1 MFYEIASKLLSES
14 LLSLYP
20 VIVKNIAIPF
30 EMKLWSRFF
39 TYVAISIFFIN
50 MEYIKTNL
58 ISFDG
63 ILLSTVTMAHVYT
76 SYKGFILLE
85 SGMSYTLF
93 YLYPIMILLMSGEP
107 IHPIMGLSL
116 LGVYLLY
123 SETEKKT
130 TIEKEKDKETQ
141 NNKNSD
147 KLTGVIM
154 ISLAAFTEALIYF
167 IVRRLKTT
175 NNWNHIFLSYFPGSL
190 LLTGFIFN
198 KINLSNNLLT
208 LSLGLNGVVGLFGYL
223 LRFFAI
229 SRLDPSIYA
238 PLSYF
243 GVAMAYIYGILINGE
258 QITLLKVIGSLCI
271 VIPNL
276 FLHNFHVIRLLD

>member
-1 MFYEIASKLLSES
+1 MFYEIASKLVSES

-20 VIVKNIAIPF
+20 VIIKNIDIPI
-30 EMKLWSRFF
+30 EIQLWSRFF
-39 TYVAISIFFIN
+39 TYVVISMFFIDPT
-50 MEYIKTNL
+50 YIKSNL
-58 ISFDG
+58 ISPDG
-63 ILLSTVTMAHVYT
+63 ILLSVITIAHVYT

-107 IHPIMGLSL
+107 ISPIMGMSL

-123 SETEKKT
+123 SEQSKT
-130 TIEKEKDKETQ
+130 TKKQDDK
-141 NNKNSD
+141 NK
-147 KLTGVIM
+147 LHGVIM

-175 NNWNHIFLSYFPGSL
+175 NNWNHIFLSYLPGSL
-190 LLTGFIFN
+190 LLTGLLSKQINFYDSN
-198 KINLSNNLLT
+198 INLSLI
-208 LSLGLNGVVGLFGYL
+208 LNGVIGLLGYL

-229 SRLDPSIYA
+229 SKLDASIYA

-243 GVAMAYIYGILINGE
+243 GVIMAYVYGILINGE
-258 QITLLKVIGSLCI
+258 QITPIKVIGSLCI
-271 VIPNL
+271 IIPNL
-276 FLHNFHVIRLLD
+276 FLL

>member
-1 MFYEIASKLLSES
+1 MFYEIASKLASES

-20 VIVKNIAIPF
+20 VIVKNIAIPI

-39 TYVAISIFFIN
+39 TYVVISMFFIDPS
-50 MEYIKTNL
+50 YIQSNL
-58 ISFDG
+58 VSADG
-63 ILLSTVTMAHVYT
+63 IMLSVITIAHVYT
-76 SYKGFILLE
+76 SYKGFMLLE

-123 SETEKKT
+123 SEKT
-130 TIEKEKDKETQ
+130 KEKDEESKEKDIDQET
-141 NNKNSD
+141 D
-147 KLTGVIM
+147 KLHGVIM

-167 IVRRLKTT
+167 VVRRLKTT

-190 LLTGFIFN
+190 LMTGLLFN
-198 KINLSNNLLT
+198 QINFANKSIG
-208 LSLGLNGVVGLFGYL
+208 LSLVLNGVIGLVGYL

-229 SRLDPSIYA
+229 SRLSPSIYA

-243 GVAMAYIYGILINGE
+243 GVVMAYVYGILINGE
-258 QITLLKVIGSLCI
+258 QITLIKVLGSLCI

-276 FLHNFHVIRLLD
+276 FLL

>member
-1 MFYEIASKLLSES
+1 MNKNILIFQNTSMFYEIASKLLSES

-20 VIVKNIAIPF
+20 VIVKNIAIPI
-30 EMKLWSRFF
+30 EMQLWSRFF
-39 TYVAISIFFIN
+39 TYVVISIFFIDN
-50 MEYIKTNL
+50 SYIQSNL
-58 ISFDG
+58 VSADG
-63 ILLSTVTMAHVYT
+63 IMLSLVTIAHVYT
-76 SYKGFILLE
+76 SYKGFMLLE

-107 IHPIMGLSL
+107 IHPIMGLSI

-123 SETEKKT
+123 SEKT
-130 TIEKEKDKETQ
+130 TKENDIENKDK
-141 NNKNSD
+141 
-147 KLTGVIM
+147 LHGVIM

-167 IVRRLKTT
+167 IVRRLKTA

-190 LLTGFIFN
+190 LMTGFLFN
-198 KINLSNNLLT
+198 QIKFANKSINLSLV
-208 LSLGLNGVVGLFGYL
+208 LNGVIGLVGYL

-229 SRLDPSIYA
+229 SKLDPSIYA

-243 GVAMAYIYGILINGE
+243 GVIMAYLYGILINGE
-258 QITLLKVIGSLCI
+258 QITLTKVLGSLCI

-276 FLHNFHVIRLLD
+276 FLLQ

>member
-1 MFYEIASKLLSES
+1 MFYEIASKLVSES

-20 VIVKNIAIPF
+20 VIVKNIAIPI
-30 EMKLWSRFF
+30 EMQLWSRFF
-39 TYVAISIFFIN
+39 TYVVISMFFIDPS
-50 MEYIKTNL
+50 YIQTNL
-58 ISFDG
+58 VSADG
-63 ILLSTVTMAHVYT
+63 ILLSLITIAHVYT
-76 SYKGFILLE
+76 SYKGFMLLE

-107 IHPIMGLSL
+107 ISPIMGLSL

-123 SETEKKT
+123 SEKTTEKDEK
-130 TIEKEKDKETQ
+130 ESENKEKDKT
-141 NNKNSD
+141 D
-147 KLTGVIM
+147 KLNGVIM
-154 ISLAAFTEALIYF
+154 ISLAAFTEAMIYF

-190 LLTGFIFN
+190 LMTGFLFN
-198 KINLSNNLLT
+198 QINFKNQNINLSLI
-208 LSLGLNGVVGLFGYL
+208 LNGVIGLVGYL

-229 SRLDPSIYA
+229 SKLSPSVYA

-243 GVAMAYIYGILINGE
+243 GVIMAYVYGILINGE
-258 QITLLKVIGSLCI
+258 QITLMKVLGSLCI

-276 FLHNFHVIRLLD
+276 FLLQ

>member
-20 VIVKNIAIPF
+20 VIVKNIAIPI
-30 EMKLWSRFF
+30 EMQLWSRFF
-39 TYVAISIFFIN
+39 TYVVISIFFIDN
-50 MEYIKTNL
+50 SYIQSNL
-58 ISFDG
+58 VSADG
-63 ILLSTVTMAHVYT
+63 IMLSLVTIAHVYT
-76 SYKGFILLE
+76 SYKGFVLLE

-123 SETEKKT
+123 SEKT
-130 TIEKEKDKETQ
+130 TKEKESENKDKDQET
-141 NNKNSD
+141 D
-147 KLTGVIM
+147 KLHGVIM

-190 LLTGFIFN
+190 LMTGFLFN
-198 KINLSNNLLT
+198 QINFANKSINLSLV
-208 LSLGLNGVVGLFGYL
+208 LNGVIGLVGYL

-229 SRLDPSIYA
+229 SKLDPSIYA

-243 GVAMAYIYGILINGE
+243 GVIMAYVYGILINGE
-258 QITLLKVIGSLCI
+258 QITLMKVLGSLCI
-271 VIPNL
+271 VVPNL
-276 FLHNFHVIRLLD
+276 FLLQ

>member
-1 MFYEIASKLLSES
+1 MFYEIASKLVSES

-20 VIVKNIAIPF
+20 VIVKNIAIPID
-30 EMKLWSRFF
+30 MQLWSRFF
-39 TYVAISIFFIN
+39 VYVVISLFFVDPA
-50 MEYIKTNL
+50 YIKTNL
-58 ISFDG
+58 ISADG
-63 ILLSTVTMAHVYT
+63 IMLSIVTVAHVYT
-76 SYKGFILLE
+76 SYKGFMLLE

-107 IHPIMGLSL
+107 ISPIMGLSL
-116 LGVYLLY
+116 FGVYLLY
-123 SETEKKT
+123 SEKDEKKT
-130 TIEKEKDKETQ
+130 TTKEQET
-141 NNKNSD
+141 D
-147 KLTGVIM
+147 KLNGVIM

-190 LLTGFIFN
+190 LMTGILFNQIKLTD
-198 KINLSNNLLT
+198 KHVNLSLL
-208 LSLGLNGVVGLFGYL
+208 LNGVIGLVGYL

-243 GVAMAYIYGILINGE
+243 GVIMAYVYGVLINGE
-258 QITLLKVIGSLCI
+258 QITLMKVVGSLCI
-271 VIPNL
+271 IIPNL
-276 FLHNFHVIRLLD
+276 FLL

>member
-1 MFYEIASKLLSES
+1 MFYEVASKLMSES

-123 SETEKKT
+123 SETEKKS
-130 TIEKEKDKETQ
+130 TIEKETQ

-147 KLTGVIM
+147 KLQGVIM

-167 IVRRLKTT
+167 IIRRLKTT

-190 LLTGFIFN
+190 LLTGFLFN

-243 GVAMAYIYGILINGE
+243 GVIMAYVYGILINGE

-276 FLHNFHVIRLLD
+276 FLL

>member
-1 MFYEIASKLLSES
+1 MFYEIASKLVSES

-20 VIVKNIAIPF
+20 VIVKNIAIPI

-39 TYVAISIFFIN
+39 TYVVISFFFIDPS
-50 MEYIKTNL
+50 YIQSNL
-58 ISFDG
+58 VYLDG
-63 ILLSTVTMAHVYT
+63 IMLSVVTIAHVYT
-76 SYKGFILLE
+76 SYKGFMLLE
-85 SGMSYTLF
+85 SGMSYTIF

-107 IHPIMGLSL
+107 IHPIMVLSL

-123 SETEKKT
+123 SDKT
-130 TIEKEKDKETQ
+130 SE
-141 NNKNSD
+141 NKNKDDKNKDSD

-175 NNWNHIFLSYFPGSL
+175 NNWNLIFLSYFPGSL
-190 LLTGFIFN
+190 LMTGLLFN
-198 KINLSNNLLT
+198 QINFANHSIG
-208 LSLGLNGVVGLFGYL
+208 LSLILNGVVGLFGYL

-229 SRLDPSIYA
+229 SKLSPSIYA

-243 GVAMAYIYGILINGE
+243 GVVMAYVYGILINGE
-258 QITLLKVIGSLCI
+258 QITPLKVIGSLCI

-276 FLHNFHVIRLLD
+276 FFL

>member
-1 MFYEIASKLLSES
+1 MFYEIAGKLLSES

-20 VIVKNIAIPF
+20 VIVKNIEIPL

-39 TYVAISIFFIN
+39 TYVVISMFFIDSS
-50 MEYIKTNL
+50 YIQSNL
-58 ISFDG
+58 VSADG
-63 ILLSTVTMAHVYT
+63 IMLSVVTIAHVYT
-76 SYKGFILLE
+76 SYKGFMLLE

-107 IHPIMGLSL
+107 ISPIMGLSL

-123 SETEKKT
+123 SEKT
-130 TIEKEKDKETQ
+130 TDKET
-141 NNKNSD
+141 NKTENID
-147 KLTGVIM
+147 KLHGVIM
-154 ISLAAFTEALIYF
+154 ITLAAFTEALIYF

-190 LLTGFIFN
+190 LMTGLLFN
-198 KINLSNNLLT
+198 QINFANKSIG
-208 LSLGLNGVVGLFGYL
+208 LSLVLNGVIGLVGYL

-229 SRLDPSIYA
+229 SRLTPSIYA

-243 GVAMAYIYGILINGE
+243 GVIMAYVYGILINGE
-258 QITLLKVIGSLCI
+258 QITPTKVLGSLCI
-271 VIPNL
+271 IIPNL
-276 FLHNFHVIRLLD
+276 FLF

>member
-1 MFYEIASKLLSES
+1 M
-14 LLSLYP
+14 
-20 VIVKNIAIPF
+20 
-30 EMKLWSRFF
+30 
-39 TYVAISIFFIN
+39 FFIDPS
-50 MEYIKTNL
+50 YIQSNL
-58 ISFDG
+58 VSADG
-63 ILLSTVTMAHVYT
+63 IMLSVITIAHVYT
-76 SYKGFILLE
+76 SYKGFMLLE

-123 SETEKKT
+123 SEKT
-130 TIEKEKDKETQ
+130 KEKDEESKEKDIDQET
-141 NNKNSD
+141 D
-147 KLTGVIM
+147 KLHGVIM

-167 IVRRLKTT
+167 VVRRLKTT

-190 LLTGFIFN
+190 LMTGLLFN
-198 KINLSNNLLT
+198 QINFANKSIG
-208 LSLGLNGVVGLFGYL
+208 LSLVLNGVIGLVGYL

-229 SRLDPSIYA
+229 SRLSPSIYA

-243 GVAMAYIYGILINGE
+243 GVVMAYVYGILINGE
-258 QITLLKVIGSLCI
+258 QITLIKVLGSLCI

-276 FLHNFHVIRLLD
+276 FLL

>member
-20 VIVKNIAIPF
+20 VIVKNIPIPI
-30 EMKLWSRFF
+30 EMQLWSRFF
-39 TYVAISIFFIN
+39 TYVVISIFFIDSS
-50 MEYIKTNL
+50 YIQSNL
-58 ISFDG
+58 VSADG
-63 ILLSTVTMAHVYT
+63 IMLSLVTIAHVYT
-76 SYKGFILLE
+76 SYKGFMLLE

-107 IHPIMGLSL
+107 ISPIMGLSI

-123 SETEKKT
+123 SEKT
-130 TIEKEKDKETQ
+130 TKENDIENKDK
-141 NNKNSD
+141 
-147 KLTGVIM
+147 LHGVIM

-167 IVRRLKTT
+167 IVRRLKTA

-190 LLTGFIFN
+190 LMTGFLFN
-198 KINLSNNLLT
+198 QINFANKSINLSLV
-208 LSLGLNGVVGLFGYL
+208 LNGVIGLVGYL

-229 SRLDPSIYA
+229 SKLDPSIYA

-243 GVAMAYIYGILINGE
+243 GVIMAYAYGILINGE
-258 QITLLKVIGSLCI
+258 QITLTKVLGSLCI

-276 FLHNFHVIRLLD
+276 FLLK

>member
-1 MFYEIASKLLSES
+1 MFYEIASKLVSES

-20 VIVKNIAIPF
+20 VIVKNLAIPI
-30 EMKLWSRFF
+30 EMQLWSRFF
-39 TYVAISIFFIN
+39 TYVVISMFFIDPS
-50 MEYIKTNL
+50 YIQTNL
-58 ISFDG
+58 VSLDG
-63 ILLSTVTMAHVYT
+63 ILLSVITIAHVYT
-76 SYKGFILLE
+76 SYKGFMLLE

-107 IHPIMGLSL
+107 ISPIMGLSL

-123 SETEKKT
+123 SEKT
-130 TIEKEKDKETQ
+130 TDKKEKEGKTKDKKDQET
-141 NNKNSD
+141 D
-147 KLTGVIM
+147 KLHGVIM

-190 LLTGFIFN
+190 LMTGFLFN
-198 KINLSNNLLT
+198 QINFTNQSINLSLV
-208 LSLGLNGVVGLFGYL
+208 LNGVIGLVGYL

-229 SRLDPSIYA
+229 SKLSPSVYA

-243 GVAMAYIYGILINGE
+243 GVIMAYVYGILINGE
-258 QITLLKVIGSLCI
+258 QITLMKVLGSLCI

-276 FLHNFHVIRLLD
+276 FLLQ

>member
-1 MFYEIASKLLSES
+1 MFYEIASKLVSES

-20 VIVKNIAIPF
+20 VIVKNLAIPI
-30 EMKLWSRFF
+30 EMQLWSRFF
-39 TYVAISIFFIN
+39 TYVVISIFFIDPS
-50 MEYIKTNL
+50 YIQTNL
-58 ISFDG
+58 VSADG
-63 ILLSTVTMAHVYT
+63 ILLSLITIAHVYT
-76 SYKGFILLE
+76 SYKGFMLLE

-107 IHPIMGLSL
+107 ISPIMGLSL

-123 SETEKKT
+123 SEKTTEKD
-130 TIEKEKDKETQ
+130 EKEGETKDKDKT
-141 NNKNSD
+141 D
-147 KLTGVIM
+147 KLHGVIM

-190 LLTGFIFN
+190 LMTGFLFN
-198 KINLSNNLLT
+198 QINFANQSINLSLV
-208 LSLGLNGVVGLFGYL
+208 LNGVIGLVGYL

-229 SRLDPSIYA
+229 TKLNPSIYA

-243 GVAMAYIYGILINGE
+243 GVIMAYVYGILINGE
-258 QITLLKVIGSLCI
+258 QITLMKVLGSLCI

-276 FLHNFHVIRLLD
+276 FLLQ

>member
-1 MFYEIASKLLSES
+1 
-14 LLSLYP
+14 
-20 VIVKNIAIPF
+20 
-30 EMKLWSRFF
+30 
-39 TYVAISIFFIN
+39 
-50 MEYIKTNL
+50 
-58 ISFDG
+58 
-63 ILLSTVTMAHVYT
+63 
-76 SYKGFILLE
+76 
-85 SGMSYTLF
+85 
-93 YLYPIMILLMSGEP
+93 MSGEP
-107 IHPIMGLSL
+107 IHPIMALSL

-123 SETEKKT
+123 SETGKET
-130 TIEKEKDKETQ
+130 EKEKEKEKETG
-141 NNKNSD
+141 KD

-190 LLTGFIFN
+190 LMTGFLFN

-208 LSLGLNGVVGLFGYL
+208 LSLGLNGVIGLVGYL

-229 SRLDPSIYA
+229 SRLSPSIYA

-243 GVAMAYIYGILINGE
+243 GVIMAYVYGILINGE

-276 FLHNFHVIRLLD
+276 FLL

>member
-1 MFYEIASKLLSES
+1 MFYEIASKLASES

-39 TYVAISIFFIN
+39 TYVVISMFFIN
-50 MEYIKTNL
+50 PAYIQTNL
-58 ISFDG
+58 VSLDG
-63 ILLSTVTMAHVYT
+63 ILLSVITIAHVYT
-76 SYKGFILLE
+76 SYKGFMLLE
-85 SGMSYTLF
+85 SGISYTLF

-107 IHPIMGLSL
+107 IHPVMILSI

-123 SETEKKT
+123 SEKENENEKKELT
-130 TIEKEKDKETQ
+130 NRKEEEDKDKD
-141 NNKNSD
+141 KD
-147 KLTGVIM
+147 KLNGVIM

-167 IVRRLKTT
+167 IVRRLKTS

-190 LLTGFIFN
+190 LLTGFLYKQII
-198 KINLSNNLLT
+198 KSNRLVS
-208 LSLGLNGVVGLFGYL
+208 LSLGLNGVIGLVGYL

-229 SRLDPSIYA
+229 SRLEPSIYA

-243 GVAMAYIYGILINGE
+243 GVIMAYIYGILINGE
-258 QITLLKVIGSLCI
+258 QITLTKVLGSLCI
-271 VIPNL
+271 IIPNL
-276 FLHNFHVIRLLD
+276 FLH

>member
-1 MFYEIASKLLSES
+1 MFYEIASKLFSES

-20 VIVKNIAIPF
+20 VIVKNIAIPI
-30 EMKLWSRFF
+30 EMQLWSRFF
-39 TYVAISIFFIN
+39 TYVVISMFFIDTS
-50 MEYIKTNL
+50 YIQSNL
-58 ISFDG
+58 ISSDG
-63 ILLSTVTMAHVYT
+63 IMLSLVTIAHVYT
-76 SYKGFILLE
+76 SYKGFMLLE

-107 IHPIMGLSL
+107 ISPIMGLSL

-123 SETEKKT
+123 SEKAAK
-130 TIEKEKDKETQ
+130 EKESENKDQ
-141 NNKNSD
+141 N
-147 KLTGVIM
+147 KLHGVIM

-190 LLTGFIFN
+190 VMTGLLFTQINFTN
-198 KINLSNNLLT
+198 KNINLSLL
-208 LSLGLNGVVGLFGYL
+208 LNGVIGLVGYL

-229 SRLDPSIYA
+229 SKLSPSIYA

-243 GVAMAYIYGILINGE
+243 GVIMAYVYGILINGE
-258 QITLLKVIGSLCI
+258 QITLMKVLGSLCI
-271 VIPNL
+271 IVPNL
-276 FLHNFHVIRLLD
+276 FLL

>member
-1 MFYEIASKLLSES
+1 MFYEIASKLASES

-20 VIVKNIAIPF
+20 VIVKNIAIPID
-30 EMKLWSRFF
+30 MKLWCRFF
-39 TYVAISIFFIN
+39 TYVVISMFFIDPS
-50 MEYIKTNL
+50 YIQSNL
-58 ISFDG
+58 VSADG
-63 ILLSTVTMAHVYT
+63 IMLSVITIAHVYT
-76 SYKGFILLE
+76 SYKGFMLLE

-123 SETEKKT
+123 SEKT
-130 TIEKEKDKETQ
+130 KEKDEESKEKDIDQET
-141 NNKNSD
+141 D
-147 KLTGVIM
+147 KLHGVIM

-167 IVRRLKTT
+167 VVRRLKTT

-190 LLTGFIFN
+190 LMTGLLFN
-198 KINLSNNLLT
+198 QINFANKSIG
-208 LSLGLNGVVGLFGYL
+208 LSLVLNGVIGLVGYL

-229 SRLDPSIYA
+229 SRLSPSIYA

-243 GVAMAYIYGILINGE
+243 GVVMAYVYGILINGE
-258 QITLLKVIGSLCI
+258 QITLIKVLGSLCI

-276 FLHNFHVIRLLD
+276 FLL

>member
-20 VIVKNIAIPF
+20 VIVKNIAIPI
-30 EMKLWSRFF
+30 EMQLWSRFF
-39 TYVAISIFFIN
+39 TYVVISIFFIDN
-50 MEYIKTNL
+50 SYIKSNL
-58 ISFDG
+58 VSADG
-63 ILLSTVTMAHVYT
+63 IMLSLVTIAHVYT
-76 SYKGFILLE
+76 SYKGFMLLE

-93 YLYPIMILLMSGEP
+93 YLYPIMILLMSGES

-123 SETEKKT
+123 SEKT
-130 TIEKEKDKETQ
+130 TKGEKESENKGKDQET
-141 NNKNSD
+141 D
-147 KLTGVIM
+147 KLHGVIM

-190 LLTGFIFN
+190 LMTGLLFN
-198 KINLSNNLLT
+198 QINFANKSINLSLV
-208 LSLGLNGVVGLFGYL
+208 LNGVIGLVGYL

-229 SRLDPSIYA
+229 SKLNPSIYA

-243 GVAMAYIYGILINGE
+243 GVIMAYVYGILINGE
-258 QITLLKVIGSLCI
+258 QITPMKVIGSLCI

-276 FLHNFHVIRLLD
+276 FLIQ

>member
-1 MFYEIASKLLSES
+1 MFYEIASKLASES

-39 TYVAISIFFIN
+39 TYVVISMFFIN
-50 MEYIKTNL
+50 PSYIQSNL
-58 ISFDG
+58 VSLDG
-63 ILLSTVTMAHVYT
+63 ILLSVVTIAHVYT
-76 SYKGFILLE
+76 SYKGFMLLE
-85 SGMSYTLF
+85 SGISYTLF

-107 IHPIMGLSL
+107 IHPIMILSI

-123 SETEKKT
+123 SENEKK
-130 TIEKEKDKETQ
+130 EKEKE
-141 NNKNSD
+141 
-147 KLTGVIM
+147 KLTNKEKTKDEEENKLNGVIM

-167 IVRRLKTT
+167 IIRRLKTT

-190 LLTGFIFN
+190 LLTGFLYKQII
-198 KINLSNNLLT
+198 KSNSLVS
-208 LSLGLNGVVGLFGYL
+208 LSLGLNGVIGLVGYL

-229 SRLDPSIYA
+229 SRLEPSIYA

-243 GVAMAYIYGILINGE
+243 GVIMAYVYGILINGE
-258 QITLLKVIGSLCI
+258 QITLTKVLGSLCI
-271 VIPNL
+271 IIPNL
-276 FLHNFHVIRLLD
+276 FLH

>member
-1 MFYEIASKLLSES
+1 MLYEIASKLLSES

-20 VIVKNIAIPF
+20 VIVKNIDIPF
-30 EMKLWSRFF
+30 EMQLWSRFF
-39 TYVAISIFFIN
+39 TYVVISVFFIN
-50 MEYIKTNL
+50 LEYIKANL
-58 ISFDG
+58 ISLDG
-63 ILLSTVTMAHVYT
+63 ILLSSITLAHVYT

-107 IHPIMGLSL
+107 IHPIMALSL

-123 SETEKKT
+123 SETGKET
-130 TIEKEKDKETQ
+130 EKEKD
-141 NNKNSD
+141 NDKNSD
-147 KLTGVIM
+147 KLNGVIM
-154 ISLAAFTEALIYF
+154 ITLAAFTEALIYF

-190 LLTGFIFN
+190 LMTGLLFN
-198 KINLSNNLLT
+198 RINFANQNVAISLL
-208 LSLGLNGVVGLFGYL
+208 LNGVIGFVGYL

-229 SRLDPSIYA
+229 SRLSPSIYA

-243 GVAMAYIYGILINGE
+243 GVIMAYVYGILINGE

-271 VIPNL
+271 IVPNL
-276 FLHNFHVIRLLD
+276 FLL

>member
-1 MFYEIASKLLSES
+1 MNKNILILQNTSMFYEVASKLMSES

-30 EMKLWSRFF
+30 EMQLWSRFF
-39 TYVAISIFFIN
+39 TYVLISIFFIN
-50 MEYIKTNL
+50 IEYIKANML
-58 ISFDG
+58 SMDG
-63 ILLSTVTMAHVYT
+63 ILLSTVTLAHVYT

-107 IHPIMGLSL
+107 IHPIMALSL

-123 SETEKKT
+123 SETGKET
-130 TIEKEKDKETQ
+130 EKEKEKETE
-141 NNKNSD
+141 KD

-190 LLTGFIFN
+190 LMTGLLFN
-198 KINLSNNLLT
+198 QINFANQSVAISLL
-208 LSLGLNGVVGLFGYL
+208 LNGAIGLVGYL

-229 SRLDPSIYA
+229 SRLSPSIYA

-243 GVAMAYIYGILINGE
+243 GVIMAYVYGILINGE

-271 VIPNL
+271 IVPNL
-276 FLHNFHVIRLLD
+276 FLL

>member
-1 MFYEIASKLLSES
+1 MFYEIAGKLLSES

-20 VIVKNIAIPF
+20 VIVKNIGIPI

-39 TYVAISIFFIN
+39 TYVVISMFFIDPS
-50 MEYIKTNL
+50 YIQSNL
-58 ISFDG
+58 VSADG
-63 ILLSTVTMAHVYT
+63 IILSVITMAHVYT
-76 SYKGFILLE
+76 SYKGFMLLE

-107 IHPIMGLSL
+107 ISPIMGLSL

-123 SETEKKT
+123 SEKT
-130 TIEKEKDKETQ
+130 QPNKDEKEGENKDKDQET
-141 NNKNSD
+141 D
-147 KLTGVIM
+147 KLHGVIM
-154 ISLAAFTEALIYF
+154 ITLAAFTEALIYF

-190 LLTGFIFN
+190 LMTGFLFN
-198 KINLSNNLLT
+198 QINFTNKYINLSLL
-208 LSLGLNGVVGLFGYL
+208 LNGIIGLVGYL

-229 SRLDPSIYA
+229 SKLNPSIYA

-243 GVAMAYIYGILINGE
+243 GVIMAYVYGILINGE
-258 QITLLKVIGSLCI
+258 QITLMKIIGSLCI
-271 VIPNL
+271 VVPNL
-276 FLHNFHVIRLLD
+276 FLL